1 MCLRVPDLYCTV
13 VQFQAAAVA
22 QALRYAGGLAAS
34 LRNMWSASRLM
45 SAPTFFRFATAEAR
59 CDSFRPEL

>member
-1 MCLRVPDLYCTV
+1 MCSRVPDLYCTV
-13 VQFQAAAVA
+13 VQVQVPAVA
-22 QALRYAGGLAAS
+22 QSLRYAGGFAVS

-45 SAPTFFRFATAEAR
+45 STPTFFRFATAETR